1 MLCNLFIRLHVSD
14 AQVFSGARRRGTGR
28 TVQRHFF
35 LGDGGNVGEAFFDH
49 TGRIN
54 VMLNFDWHRC
64 EHLPESDGVLDA
76 LYEAVCTQDFL
87 CQEPAVLE
95 LRECAIE
102 VRQLGAESGTH
113 GGQLAEVR
121 PSSEAS
127 RDLTQ
132 NLTSTF
138 ADIWRRSSKPVGA
151 VIKEC
156 RDVEKVEAEFIKER
170 IRNKVSAL
178 ITQYHDKLL
187 RTGFVAT
194 NNKDLLYEREQ
205 FVVAGLCYMYDQLF
219 DVMAC
224 LFPSGPADE
233 TLRQFLD
240 AVGGRR
246 FQTIPE
252 LVCFVQ
258 WGQWSAAVDD
268 RPSFQS

>member
-14 AQVFSGARRRGTGR
+14 SMVFSGARRRGTGR

-102 VRQLGAESGTH
+102 VRQRGAESGTH

-121 PSSEAS
+121 PPSEAS

-156 RDVEKVEAEFIKER
+156 RDVEKVEAELIKER

-194 NNKDLLYEREQ
+194 DNKDLLYEREQ
-205 FVVAGLCYMYDQLF
+205 FVVAGLCYMYDKLF

-233 TLRQFLD
+233 TLRKFLD
-240 AVGGRR
+240 VVGDRR

-268 RPSFQS
+268 RLSFQC